1 MIRFWHRVTYHRHRS
16 ELWALTIARRVPLL
30 AMIPIASLLGF
41 WWVLAPLPIVLP
53 LVLVSAN
60 LGLFGAVILALLGVV
75 ALLALLL
82 AVPWVFGWYGIGV
95 GLMFGRSTAA
105 KAKEKVL
112 VEAIGAYRTKAFRS
126 EVSVR

>member
-1 MIRFWHRVTYHRHRS
+1 
-16 ELWALTIARRVPLL
+16 
-30 AMIPIASLLGF
+30 MIPIASILGF